1 MRFTRR
7 ECILAAA
14 ASAARA
20 VARTTAL
27 PRWPFASLASAAMP
41 ILPLSAQEWPS
52 RPIRFLVG
60 TAAGGSADVIA
71 RIVSDLLAERL
82 KQSLVVENNTQGAG
96 AVAQLLVAN
105 SAPDGH
111 TMLMMTAGYPPQMAM
126 KKQPPFDPLNGF
138 TYVVMVCGYPFVY
151 AVAPDSPI
159 KSFKDLLA
167 RATAAPRQL
176 TYTINAMGS
185 IYHVLTKW
193 IEMEAG
199 VEMTPIPYRGS
210 PPAFADVIAGRVD
223 VMVEPATTAFPRIK
237 NGQLRVLALSS
248 PARFPLMP
256 DAPTVAESLPGV
268 EFMSWLGLAL
278 APNTPRPIVD
288 RLNQEVREILVLPE
302 VQRRLEEAGS
312 AATPS
317 TPEEMR
323 QKVATEFAR
332 WQRVL
337 AAAGIE
343 QH

>member
-1 MRFTRR
+1 
-7 ECILAAA
+7 LAAA
-14 ASAARA
+14 ASAAI
-20 VARTTAL
+20 
-27 PRWPFASLASAAMP
+27 PIP

-71 RIVSDLLAERL
+71 RIVSDVLAERL
-82 KQSLVVENNTQGAG
+82 KQSLIVENNTQGAG
-96 AVAQLLVAN
+96 AVAQILVSN

-138 TYVVMVCGYPFVY
+138 TYVVMICGYPFVY

-167 RATAAPRQL
+167 RASAAPRKL

-199 VEMTPIPYRGS
+199 VEMIPIPYRGS

-237 NGQLRVLALSS
+237 NGQLRALALSS
-248 PARFPLMP
+248 PTRFPLMP

-268 EFMSWLGLAL
+268 EFMSWLGLAV
-278 APNTPRPIVD
+278 AANTPRTIVD
-288 RLNQEVREILVLPE
+288 RLNQEVREILILPE
-302 VQRRLEEAGS
+302 VQRRLDEAGS

>member
-1 MRFTRR
+1 
-7 ECILAAA
+7 
-14 ASAARA
+14 
-20 VARTTAL
+20 
-27 PRWPFASLASAAMP
+27 MP

-71 RIVSDLLAERL
+71 RIVSDLLTERL
-82 KQSLVVENNTQGAG
+82 KQSLIVENNTQGAG

-138 TYVVMVCGYPFVY
+138 TYVVMICGYPFVY

-167 RATAAPRQL
+167 RASAAPRQL

-248 PARFPLMP
+248 PTRFPLMP

-278 APNTPRPIVD
+278 AANTPRTIVD

>member
-1 MRFTRR
+1 MHFTRR
-7 ECILAAA
+7 DCILAAA
-14 ASAARA
+14 ASAAMPL
-20 VARTTAL
+20 L
-27 PRWPFASLASAAMP
+27 PIA
-41 ILPLSAQEWPS
+41 AQEWPS

-71 RIVSDLLAERL
+71 RSLSDLLAERL
-82 KQSLVVENNTQGAG
+82 GQSLVVENNTQGAG
-96 AVAQLLVAN
+96 AVAQLVVAN
-105 SAPDGH
+105 STPDGH

-126 KKQPPFDPLNGF
+126 KKQPPFDPLDGF
-138 TYVVMVCGYPFVY
+138 SYVVMVCGYPFVY

-167 RATAAPRQL
+167 RASAAPRQL

-199 VEMTPIPYRGS
+199 IEMTPIPYRGS
-210 PPAFADVIAGRVD
+210 PAAFADVIAGRVD
-223 VMVEPATTAFPRIK
+223 IMVEPATTAFPRVK
-237 NGQLRVLALSS
+237 SGQLRVLALSS
-248 PARFPLMP
+248 PERFPLMP
-256 DAPTVAESLPGV
+256 DAPTVAETLPGV
-268 EFMSWLGLAL
+268 EFMSWLGLAM
-278 APNTPRPIVD
+278 AANTPRTIVD
-288 RLNQEVREILVLPE
+288 RVNKSVRDILVLPE
-302 VQRRLEEAGS
+302 MQRRLVEAGS

-317 TPEEMR
+317 SPEDMR